1 MAPHRPG
8 NRLRCQLPLA
18 APSLAALLAL
28 ALVLHAPLPCAACV
42 FKYGNLNGSAAEGM
56 VSGKEG
62 TLPARKEK
70 SEIRALQLCTSA
82 GQLSS
87 PHLTSAARC
96 MTVQVWGRR
105 SIGACLATFLP
116 PSRCVP
122 GRRLT
127 PMQAALSGRT
137 TSPAWT
143 GGVWTRRCGRVWA
156 G

>member
-1 MAPHRPG
+1 MSACMASHRPG

-62 TLPARKEK
+62 TLPARKGK
-70 SEIRALQLCTSA
+70 SEIRALELCTSA

-87 PHLTSAARC
+87 A
-96 MTVQVWGRR
+96 
-105 SIGACLATFLP
+105 
-116 PSRCVP
+116 
-122 GRRLT
+122 
-127 PMQAALSGRT
+127 
-137 TSPAWT
+137 TSPQLCA
-143 GGVWTRRCGRVWA
+143 A
-156 G
+156 